1 MFQIDVWWLGL
12 LDFAGQ
18 FIGLCNFFQ
27 SVSILSAVEVFGEL
41 ELFLTKQLAD
51 LSASNSCIRQIQ

>member
-1 MFQIDVWWLGL
+1 MVAGL
-12 LDFAGQ
+12 SGFCWPVYW
-18 FIGLCNFFQ
+18 IVHFFQ
-27 SVSILSAVEVFGEL
+27 SVSVMSAVEVFGEL